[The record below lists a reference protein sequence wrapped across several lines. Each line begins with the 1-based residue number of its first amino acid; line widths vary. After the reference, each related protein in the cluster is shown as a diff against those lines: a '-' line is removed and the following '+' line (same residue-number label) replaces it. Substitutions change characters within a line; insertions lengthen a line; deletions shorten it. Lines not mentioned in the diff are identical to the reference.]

1 MFHHLLLSTYSHLF
15 HCFIFSIYFS
25 YLYLFPSVSLFSNS
39 IYFSG
44 LYFFLV
50 TSLFSCSSH
59 LLPLLI
65 PYILL
70 FTLLVWSTYNWLQLC
85 PHVPCPPL
93 VYLFPSVSL
102 FSFPVLFMVTTYSH
116 SFYFLINK
124 LFSLLSFA
132 PVFFFFFLFFF
143 LIFK

>member
-1 MFHHLLLSTYSHLF
+1 MYTS
-15 HCFIFSIYFS
+15 C
-25 YLYLFPSVSLFSNS
+25 LYLFASVLLSSCSISSSSLLIS
-39 IYFSG
+39 ICFTVFLFYL
-44 LYFFLV
+44 LYFFPV

-116 SFYFLINK
+116 SFYFLINT

-132 PVFFFFFLFFF
+132 PVFFFIFYFF
-143 LIFK
+143 IFE